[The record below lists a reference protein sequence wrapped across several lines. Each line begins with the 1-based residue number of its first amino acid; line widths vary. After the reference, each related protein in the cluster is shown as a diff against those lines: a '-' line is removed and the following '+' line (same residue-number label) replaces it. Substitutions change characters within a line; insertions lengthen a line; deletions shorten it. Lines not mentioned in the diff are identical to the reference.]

1 MTENKL
7 TQAQLGERI
16 TLAPFHQWL
25 GLKLVEMT
33 DDGIKVSLPWR
44 EEFVVSSEVGYTHG
58 GILATIIDIAADYAL
73 AAKIGAPLPTVDQRV
88 DYHRAAMPGE
98 LIIEARVIK
107 LGRTF
112 STAEALVRD
121 PEGRLLSSG
130 RGVYHSP
137 SVGPP

>member
-25 GLKLVEMT
+25 GLSLLEMT

-73 AAKIGAPLPTVDQRV
+73 AAKTGAPLPTVDLRV

-98 LIIEARVIK
+98 LIVEARVIK

-121 PEGRLLSSG
+121 TEGRLLASG

-137 SVGPP
+137 SGGG